1 MKNIQLI
8 AAAAI
13 LLCSCSAT
21 KTIGPVADLNGEWD
35 IVKVDGKAIDTT
47 KTEFRPTLGFETAKN
62 NVFGCAG
69 CNSIIGTA
77 RVNKEKQT
85 IDFSEI
91 GSTLMLCANMEYE
104 QQILDALRK
113 VKAYKDGGEGLV
125 DLTNGRGKTVLTL
138 KKQ

>member
-1 MKNIQLI
+1 M
-8 AAAAI
+8 
-13 LLCSCSAT
+13 
-21 KTIGPVADLNGEWD
+21 ADLNGEWD
-35 IVKVDGKAIDTT
+35 IVEVDGKAIDTT

-69 CNSIIGTA
+69 CNSIMGTA
-77 RVNKEKQT
+77 RVNKDKQT

-104 QQILDALRK
+104 QQILDALHK

>member
-1 MKNIQLI
+1 M
-8 AAAAI
+8 
-13 LLCSCSAT
+13 
-21 KTIGPVADLNGEWD
+21 
-35 IVKVDGKAIDTT
+35 DGKAIDTT

-69 CNSIIGTA
+69 CNSIWGIA
-77 RVNKEKQT
+77 RVNKDKQT

-104 QQILDALRK
+104 QQILDALHK

>member
-35 IVKVDGKAIDTT
+35 IVEVEGKAIDTT
-47 KTEFRPTLGFETAKN
+47 KTECRPTLCFETAKN

-69 CNSIIGTA
+69 CNSIWGIA
-77 RVNKEKQT
+77 RVNKDKQT

-104 QQILDALRK
+104 QQILDALHK

>member
-21 KTIGPVADLNGEWD
+21 KTIGPDLNGEWD
-35 IVKVDGKAIDTT
+35 IVEVNGAAIDTT
-47 KTEFRPTLGFETAKN
+47 KTEFRPTLGFEIAKDY
-62 NVFGCAG
+62 VYGCAG
-69 CNSIIGTA
+69 CNSINCIA
-77 RVNKEKQT
+77 RVNTAKQT
-85 IDFSEI
+85 INFKEI
-91 GSTLMLCANMEYE
+91 GTTLMLCANMEYE
-104 QQILDALRK
+104 QQILDALHK